1 MCEKIVAALKT
12 VNCPIM
18 INPVQIHGLDLQPIY
33 QLLQWCVKKLLES
46 RDERNA
52 VNKNISKNYFD
63 NKFIKRNNLNNVDKM
78 YTHTK
83 YNYIHTGRIY
93 RQTKKVNLELNDPV
107 RVYFTLVEYGMN
119 KDLSFQR
126 TLIDLLKKKNLI
138 EEKEKQVVDKST
150 EKTELNITN
159 EEKVKLDEVLQNNI
173 EQVNKPLVRVSTSA
187 IEEIFSENIDL
198 IAQEIEKFENL
209 KGDESIDRIK
219 LFVKEKER
227 LENNIINL
235 NSQIQEYD
243 NELTTMQENVDINNR
258 EVKDA
263 QEEIFKLTD
272 IFEDNVNHINI
283 ARKTRKIRWQT

>member
-1 MCEKIVAALKT
+1 
-12 VNCPIM
+12 M

-33 QLLQWCVKKLLES
+33 QLLQWCVKNFLES

-52 VNKNISKNYFD
+52 INKNISKNYFD
-63 NKFIKRNNLNNVDKM
+63 NKFLKRRENNFDKK
-78 YTHTK
+78 YIDSK
-83 YNYIHTGRIY
+83 YNYIHTGRVY
-93 RQTKKVNLELNDPV
+93 RQTKKTNLPINDPI

-138 EEKEKQVVDKST
+138 EEKEKQEKVDKT
-150 EKTELNITN
+150 EKSQVNITN

-173 EQVNKPLVRVSTSA
+173 EQINKPLIRVNTNA

-198 IAQEIEKFENL
+198 IAQEIEKFENF
-209 KGDESIDRIK
+209 KGDENIDRIK

-235 NSQIQEYD
+235 HSQIKEYD
-243 NELTTMQENVDINNR
+243 SELNIMQENLEITNN
-258 EVKDA
+258 EAKEA
-263 QEEIFKLTD
+263 HNEIQKLTD
-272 IFEDNVNHINI
+272 IFEDNVFNINS
-283 ARKTRKIRWQT
+283 AR